1 MKKNLFLVTGM
12 LLVSLVTPINA
23 AEARYSGNGYSSGQF
38 IHNGKKYDFSHN
50 FYSEGKGLG
59 AKFYTEADVTRQHE
73 GLTGRFDTKSYGI
86 DEAYSRKIDVRMSG
100 VSYSDPVHSNY
111 GDSDVIT
118 PLYGLSK
125 VVILSN
131 PVFKSDVRISF

>member
-1 MKKNLFLVTGM
+1 MD
-12 LLVSLVTPINA
+12 
-23 AEARYSGNGYSSGQF
+23 SSELCKV
-38 IHNGKKYDFSHN
+38 N
-50 FYSEGKGLG
+50 
-59 AKFYTEADVTRQHE
+59 
-73 GLTGRFDTKSYGI
+73 
-86 DEAYSRKIDVRMSG
+86 
-100 VSYSDPVHSNY
+100 